1 MSGWWSDTFVSLREP
16 RYRVLWWGTLANFA
30 ALWIAIVARGFLTFD
45 ITDSTVALGLTFL
58 GFGIP
63 LLLLTPVSGIVADR
77 LPRKPVMVV
86 AQWSLA
92 VTNGVIAVL
101 ILADAIEFW
110 MIFVASVAEGAAVA
124 IGIPARQALI
134 GDFVE
139 EDELGNAMALQQ
151 VAFNAARVAMPSL
164 AGVLIAI
171 EVVGMGWT
179 FVLLTALYAL
189 GALIF
194 QAVPSVPRRALTGS
208 SFVTDLVEGI
218 HYVRSRPSILTLV
231 LVAYVVELTVFPYF
245 AFLPAYVEDV
255 LGATEDQG
263 TSVELGV
270 ITTVIAIGAFAAS
283 LWVANI
289 ADRAHAWT
297 VHIVS
302 VVMFSLL
309 LLLLAAGPPA
319 VEEVVVG
326 VWPTLEDSS
335 FLGLALTPAYV
346 AALAIGVLL
355 GAAEIGFFG
364 LNQSLSMKYA
374 NEDYYGRVQA
384 LLLLGFALNGWA
396 GFPIGVLASWIGTRE
411 TFAILGI
418 VGATLSIAVM
428 LWGARHGARAD
439 AFTPQ
444 VPAEI
449 DPVAA
454 RERALI
460 AGSG

>member
-1 MSGWWSDTFVSLREP
+1 MSEWWSDTFVSLREP

-45 ITDSTVALGLTFL
+45 ITDSTVALGLTFF

-63 LLLLTPVSGIVADR
+63 MLLLTPVSGIVADR
-77 LPRKPVMVV
+77 VPRKPLMVV
-86 AQWSLA
+86 AQWALA
-92 VTNGVIAVL
+92 LTNGVIAVL

-110 MIFVASVAEGAAVA
+110 MIFVASIAEGAAVA

-171 EVVGMGWT
+171 DLVGMGWT
-179 FVLLTALYAL
+179 FVLLTVLYAL
-189 GALIF
+189 AALVF
-194 QAVPSVPRRALTGS
+194 QTVPSVPRRVLSGS
-208 SFVTDLVEGI
+208 SFVADLVEGV
-218 HYVRSRPSILTLV
+218 HYLRSRPSILTLV

-270 ITTVIAIGAFAAS
+270 LTTVIAIGAFATS

-297 VHIVS
+297 VHAVS
-302 VVMFSLL
+302 VVMFTVL
-309 LLLLAAGPPA
+309 LLLLALGPPA
-319 VEEVVVG
+319 VEEAVVG
-326 VWPTLEDSS
+326 AWPGLEDSTL
-335 FLGLALTPAYV
+335 LGVALTPAYV
-346 AALAIGVLL
+346 AALAIGLLL

-374 NEDYYGRVQA
+374 HEDYYGRVQA
-384 LLLLGFALNGWA
+384 VLLLGFALNGWA

-411 TFAILGI
+411 TFAILGLA
-418 VGATLSIAVM
+418 GAALAVAVL
-428 LWGARHGARAD
+428 LWGARRGARAD
-439 AFTPQ
+439 AFAPEA
-444 VPAEI
+444 PAEL

-454 RERALI
+454 RERAMI